1 MLQNTAIL
9 GNTHLSYE
17 GISAIMLEL
26 IFTDMNNYFKNKADK
41 KISKTGDYQDIVISD
56 CKRGD
61 FEMSFPVFTDSH

>member
-41 KISKTGDYQDIVISD
+41 TISKTGDYQDIVISD